1 MDKDLLSELPIDAEL
16 PHYTPTSTH
25 LKTYTAGEDGSRL
38 ADLAK
43 EFGLEKQ
50 RSPRKQV
57 RSKTHR
63 NVSKNVVA
71 LLFDPSFMDVRMHAV
86 WSSHGLLEE
95 EDQEQVL
102 FYTKMQESWEQIS
115 QDAHAQGIGGNLT
128 SAVLGII
135 KGMVGPAILYLPHGF
150 AMAGYVCAIPILASA
165 TLLYLY
171 SSRCLL
177 DSWKLESDGSNKHE
191 ETTSLLFLGGTTKR
205 RVILS
210 YPELA
215 YRALGTTGESCVK
228 TGIAL
233 MQSGVC
239 LTYLIFVPQNLHTSI
254 LNLFGWN
261 VSPEYWLIVMIWIQ
275 IPLSWIRDIRKFT
288 LTNLLANA
296 LILYGLVTCL
306 GFALANMIHDDNNRG
321 PIQSIWN
328 RFIHLMPFQS
338 SWFLFIGTSVS
349 LTTMWVLYKRLRN
362 AHTTLY
368 LANDFIPS
376 SGTLV

>member
-1 MDKDLLSELPIDAEL
+1 
-16 PHYTPTSTH
+16 
-25 LKTYTAGEDGSRL
+25 
-38 ADLAK
+38 
-43 EFGLEKQ
+43 
-50 RSPRKQV
+50 
-57 RSKTHR
+57 
-63 NVSKNVVA
+63 
-71 LLFDPSFMDVRMHAV
+71 MDVRMRAV
-86 WSSHGLLEE
+86 WTSHGLFEE

-115 QDAHAQGIGGNLT
+115 EDPHAQGIGGNLT

-150 AMAGYVCAIPILASA
+150 ATAGYVCAIPILAGS

-177 DSWKLESDGSNKHE
+177 DSWKLESDGKNRHE
-191 ETTSLLFLGGTTKR
+191 ETSLLGGTKR

-228 TGIAL
+228 AGIAL

-239 LTYLIFVPQNLHTSI
+239 LTYLIFVPQNLHTS
-254 LNLFGWN
+254 LLTLFGWN
-261 VSPEYWLIVMIWIQ
+261 VSPEYWLIVMILIQ
-275 IPLSWIRDIRKFT
+275 IPLSWIRNIRKFT

-296 LILYGLVTCL
+296 LILYGLITCL
-306 GFALANMIHDDNNRG
+306 GFALANMMNDDNSG

-328 RFIHLMPFQS
+328 RFIHLTPFQS

-349 LTTMWVLYKRLRN
+349 NNVLLCETH
-362 AHTTLY
+362 ACLM
-368 LANDFIPS
+368 IPS
-376 SGTLV
+376 S